1 RFIPVCI
8 VLLEANH
15 ELDSSRP
22 NSP

>member
-1 RFIPVCI
+1 RFIPVWA

-22 NSP
+22 NSA